1 MWFWLWFI
9 NDFWCVFFQFAEFI
23 ISKHFNHSVCV
34 ELHAPL
40 NLQRVFFFQKT
51 TRFCE
56 AKYEVSPLFAEPL
69 EWIAVRWDGNGE
81 MEIHWPHLEA
91 FDQKKSISWDFK
103 KGWLAFFFAV
113 WGMLWNV
120 CLYFGSS
127 WHFSD
132 LLMTYPLMSYP
143 DLSNDTSSW
152 KCSRFWNAVSNIP
165 FFCIPAL
172 YCLYRGHGIYDHR
185 VQMIWISNS
194 SIVTE
199 KWEHHTSKINY
210 GL

>member
-1 MWFWLWFI
+1 M
-9 NDFWCVFFQFAEFI
+9 CVFFHFVEFFI
-23 ISKHFNHSVCV
+23 WKHFDVDASRHFVLSSTPHSTCS
-34 ELHAPL
+34 E
-40 NLQRVFFFQKT
+40 VFFFKKQ
-51 TRFCE
+51 RGF
-56 AKYEVSPLFAEPL
+56 AKPSTKSRPFLQSLLNELL
-69 EWIAVRWDGNGE
+69 WDEMIEME

-91 FDQKKSISWDFK
+91 FWQKKSISWDFK
-103 KGWLAFFFAV
+103 KVDWHCFAV
-113 WGMLWNV
+113 WGMLWYV
-120 CLYFGSS
+120 CLYFGSW

-143 DLSNDTSSW
+143 SLSNDTSSW

-172 YCLYRGHGIYDHR
+172 YCLYRGHGIYDLR

-194 SIVTE
+194 STVTE
-199 KWEHHTSKINY
+199 KWGHHTSKINY